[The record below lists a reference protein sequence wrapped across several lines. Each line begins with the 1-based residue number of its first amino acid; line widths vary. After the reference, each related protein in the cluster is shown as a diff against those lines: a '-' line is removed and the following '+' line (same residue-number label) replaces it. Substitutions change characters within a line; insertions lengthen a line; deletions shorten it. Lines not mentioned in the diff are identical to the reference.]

1 MEIIIN
7 GEKVKGDIRE
17 IMMTN
22 ASGDVTIIKSLGDN
36 QCLRKEKGECF
47 YFIDHIEHVI
57 ELKEEKD
64 FICDELYNINNYYST
79 VEDAEK
85 EVRRRR
91 MRRIFEKY
99 FNRHGNYKLTYTRGD
114 ENIKISKRNVI
125 DIVGIGEFIFMEK
138 HLDEV
143 RALVKEYKEDILE
156 MVR

>member
-36 QCLRKEKGECF
+36 QCLRKEKGEFF
-47 YFIDHIEHVI
+47 YFIDHIEHII
-57 ELKEEKD
+57 ELREGKD
-64 FICDELYNINNYYST
+64 FICD
-79 VEDAEK
+79 
-85 EVRRRR
+85 
-91 MRRIFEKY
+91 
-99 FNRHGNYKLTYTRGD
+99 
-114 ENIKISKRNVI
+114 
-125 DIVGIGEFIFMEK
+125 EFIFMEK
-138 HLDEV
+138 HVDEV